1 MRTRGA
7 KPRSPPLIVLAR
19 ALLQRVIML
28 QRFNASTRAA
38 VTAVALFTSVS
49 LVFGQTKIVAP
60 ENKYQV
66 EEDVKAGREA
76 AREVEQQL
84 PILRDDGVDGYVE
97 RVGQRLVEN
106 IPSEF
111 QHSQFRYS
119 FDVVNVSDLNAFA
132 LPGGPMFINRGMLQA
147 AKNEGE
153 VAGVLAHEISHV
165 ALRHGT
171 AQAGKAT
178 PYQVGS
184 ILGQIAGAIL
194 GGVAGQVL
202 SIGSQV
208 IPGTLFLRYGRD
220 YERQADLL
228 GAQIMARSGYDPR
241 DMANMFQTIQAKG
254 GGSGGPEWLS
264 SHPNPANRYDAI
276 NKESAQLR
284 VTNPVRS
291 TAEFTQLRSRLQR
304 MSPAPTTEQVMK
316 QGGGGNQ
323 RTGRDTGYPAGQVG
337 QVEPPSGR
345 YQTFDGGNLFR
356 LAVPSNWRELQGDNS
371 VTFAPEGG
379 YGEYQGQNVF
389 THGLQVG
396 MEQINARNL
405 REGTSQ
411 LIQGLAQSNPSLQ
424 QSGNFSNITVGGR
437 PGLATVLTNVSD
449 VTRQQERIALYTT
462 QLQDGSLFFVVGVAP
477 AREFN
482 AYRQIFNR
490 SVQSLQL
497 NDGAR
502 NSRF

>member
-1 MRTRGA
+1 
-7 KPRSPPLIVLAR
+7 
-19 ALLQRVIML
+19 ML
-28 QRFNASTRAA
+28 SRLNQSASTRATVA
-38 VTAVALFTSVS
+38 VVALFTSASV
-49 LVFGQTKIVAP
+49 VIGQTKIVAP
-60 ENKYQV
+60 ENKYKL

-84 PILRDDGVDGYVE
+84 PILRDDGIDDYVE
-97 RVGQRLVEN
+97 RIGQRLASA

-111 QHSQFRYS
+111 QHSEFRYS

-132 LPGGPMFINRGMLQA
+132 LPGGPMYINRGMLQA

-184 ILGQIAGAIL
+184 ILGQIAGAIV
-194 GGVAGQVL
+194 GGVAGQAISL
-202 SIGSQV
+202 GSQFGF
-208 IPGTLFLRYGRD
+208 GTAFLKYGRE

-228 GAQIMARSGYDPR
+228 GAQIMARAGYDPH
-241 DMANMFQTIQAKG
+241 DMANMFQTLQAK
-254 GGSGGPEWLS
+254 GGSGGPEWMS
-264 SHPNPANRYDAI
+264 SHPNPGNRYEAI
-276 NKESAQLR
+276 LKESAQLR
-284 VTNPVRS
+284 VTNPVRN
-291 TAEFTQLRSRLQR
+291 TAEFTQLKSRLQR
-304 MSPAPTTEQVMK
+304 MAPAPTTEQAMK
-316 QGGGGNQ
+316 QGGRNQ
-323 RTGRDTGYPAGQVG
+323 RTSRDTGYPAGQVG
-337 QVEPPSGR
+337 QVEPPSGQ
-345 YQTFDGGNLFR
+345 YQTYSGGQLFR
-356 LAVPSNWRELQGDNS
+356 VAVPSNWRELQGTNS

-379 YGEYQGQNVF
+379 YGDARGQSVF

-396 MEQINARNL
+396 MESSANTRDL
-405 REGTSQ
+405 RTATTQ
-411 LIQGLAQSNPSLQ
+411 LMEGLAQSNPSLR
-424 QSGNFSNITVGGR
+424 QSGGFSKINIAGR
-437 PGLATVLTNVSD
+437 AGLATVLTNVSD

-462 QLQDGSLFFVVGVAP
+462 QLADGSLFFVVGVAP
-477 AREFN
+477 VNEFT

-497 NDGAR
+497 NDGSR

>member
-1 MRTRGA
+1 
-7 KPRSPPLIVLAR
+7 V
-19 ALLQRVIML
+19 
-28 QRFNASTRAA
+28 
-38 VTAVALFTSVS
+38 VALFTSVS

-84 PILRDDGVDGYVE
+84 PILRDDGVDDYVE
-97 RVGQRLVEN
+97 RIGQRLSQS
-106 IPSEF
+106 IPAEF
-111 QHSQFRYS
+111 QHREFRYS

-132 LPGGPMFINRGMLQA
+132 LPGGPMYINRGMLQA

-184 ILGQIAGAIL
+184 ILGQIAGAII
-194 GGVAGQVL
+194 GGVAGQAISL
-202 SIGSQV
+202 GSQFGF
-208 IPGTLFLRYGRD
+208 GTAFLKYGRE

-228 GAQIMARSGYDPR
+228 GAQIMARAGYDPR

-254 GGSGGPEWLS
+254 GGGGPEWMS
-264 SHPNPANRYDAI
+264 SHPNPGNRYDAI
-276 NKESAQLR
+276 NKESAMLR
-284 VTNPVRS
+284 VTNPVRN

-304 MSPAPTTEQVMK
+304 MAPAPTTEQVMK
-316 QGGGGNQ
+316 QGGAGNR
-323 RTGRDTGYPAGQVG
+323 RTGQDTGYPAGQVG
-337 QVEPPSGR
+337 RVEPPSGR
-345 YQTFDGGNLFR
+345 YETFDGGNLFR
-356 LAVPSNWRELQGDNS
+356 IAVPSNWRELQGNNS

-379 YGEYQGQNVF
+379 YGDYQGQSVF

-396 MEQINARNL
+396 MEGGTNTGNL
-405 REGTSQ
+405 RSATNQ
-411 LIQGLAQSNPSLQ
+411 LIQGLAQSNPSLR
-424 QSGNFSNITVGGR
+424 QSGGFSNVQFAGR
-437 PGLATVLTNVSD
+437 NGLATVLTNVSD

-462 QLQDGSLFFVVGVAP
+462 QLNDGSLFFVVGVAP
-477 AREFN
+477 SREFN
-482 AYRQIFNR
+482 GYQQIFNR

-497 NDGAR
+497 NDGYR
-502 NSRF
+502 NSRY

>member
-1 MRTRGA
+1 M
-7 KPRSPPLIVLAR
+7 
-19 ALLQRVIML
+19 
-28 QRFNASTRAA
+28 RAA
-38 VTAVALFTSVS
+38 ATAVALFTSVS
-49 LVFGQTKIVAP
+49 LVFAQTKIVAP
-60 ENKYQV
+60 PNKYQV

-76 AREVEQQL
+76 AREVEEQL
-84 PILRDDGVDGYVE
+84 PILRDDGVDDYVE

-111 QHSQFRYS
+111 RHSQFRYS

-132 LPGGPMFINRGMLQA
+132 LPGGPMYINRGMLQA

-171 AQAGKAT
+171 AQAGAAT
-178 PYQVGS
+178 KYQVGS
-184 ILGQIAGAIL
+184 ILGQIAGAVL
-194 GGVAGQVL
+194 GGTLGQVISL
-202 SIGSQV
+202 GSQFGF
-208 IPGTLFLRYGRD
+208 GTAFLKYGRE

-254 GGSGGPEWLS
+254 GGGGPEWLS
-264 SHPNPANRYDAI
+264 SHPNPGNRFDAI

-284 VTNPVRS
+284 VTKPVRN
-291 TAEFTQLRSRLQR
+291 TAEFTQLRARLQR
-304 MSPAPTTEQVMK
+304 MAPAPTTEQVMK
-316 QGGGGNQ
+316 QGGGNR
-323 RTGRDTGYPAGQVG
+323 RTGRDTGGYPAGQVG

-345 YQTFDGGNLFR
+345 YETYDGGNLFR
-356 LAVPSNWRELQGDNS
+356 LAVPSNWRELQGNNS

-379 YGEYQGQNVF
+379 YGEYRGQSVF

-396 MEQINARNL
+396 MESGINARNL
-405 REGTSQ
+405 RAATSQ
-411 LIQGLAQSNPSLQ
+411 FIQGLAQSNPSLSQ
-424 QSGNFSNITVGGR
+424 AGGFSNVNFAGR
-437 PGLATVLTNVSD
+437 AGLATVLTNVSD

-462 QLQDGSLFFVVGVAP
+462 QLNDGSLFFVVGVAP

-482 AYRQIFNR
+482 GYRQIFNR

-497 NDGAR
+497 NDGFR
-502 NSRF
+502 NSRY